1 MDIGLNQSLCHNG
14 MGIFLLSVPELR
26 RADWRRIWQK
36 IERKDSGRLRKA
48 QDKAL
53 EHLGYI
59 LETVPTPDFVE
70 IVAHVKNKSD

>member
-1 MDIGLNQSLCHNG
+1 MAKD
-14 MGIFLLSVPELR
+14 
-26 RADWRRIWQK
+26 RA
-36 IERKDSGRLRKA
+36 ERLRKA